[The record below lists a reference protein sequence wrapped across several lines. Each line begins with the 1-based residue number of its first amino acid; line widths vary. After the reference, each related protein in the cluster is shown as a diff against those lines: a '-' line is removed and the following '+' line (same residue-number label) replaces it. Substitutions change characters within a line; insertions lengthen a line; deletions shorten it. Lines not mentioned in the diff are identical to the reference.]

1 MSSPRIAVPVLLL
14 TALVLAACGDQGSP
28 DADPST
34 LDLTSRTFIG
44 DDITVD
50 GEPMLL
56 FKGSQLRLS
65 FDTDSIGAS
74 GGCNSMSGAAT
85 WADGKLSIADGSLAT
100 TEMACDTPLMD
111 QDAWFAE
118 VLNASPTL
126 TQEGDS
132 LTMVRGSTVIVLTDE
147 ETVIPDAS
155 LTTTPWTLESI
166 TTGDTV
172 GTVPAGVRASVQ
184 FNDDGTLIAH
194 LGCNTGRGD
203 YTASSSSITFGPLAT
218 TRMACEPPA
227 SDVEDALLVVL
238 QRETQFAIDGS
249 SLTLTPAITADAD
262 VTQLTFVA

>member
-1 MSSPRIAVPVLLL
+1 MSSPRIAVPVILLA
-14 TALVLAACGDQGSP
+14 ALALAACGDNESSG
-28 DADPST
+28 ADPST

-50 GEPMLL
+50 GKPMPL

-100 TEMACDTPLMD
+100 TEMACDAPLMD

-118 VLNASPTL
+118 VLTASPTL

-172 GTVPAGVRASVQ
+172 GTVPAGVRATVQ
-184 FNDDGTLIAH
+184 FDEDGTVIAR

-218 TRMACEPPA
+218 TYMACKQAALE
-227 SDVEDALLVVL
+227 VEHVMKGVL
-238 QRETQFAIDGS
+238 HGEVQFSIDGS
-249 SLTLTPAITADAD
+249 SLTLTPSKPAEAD